1 MEEILIIKKESLKSV
16 PEAQMTNNVTQVLK
30 TEYETTLTGIIVKR
44 KTSEI
49 SVNEV
54 LAIPDIPLAA
64 HEIAVIFQFV
74 TSYELVN

>member
-1 MEEILIIKKESLKSV
+1 
-16 PEAQMTNNVTQVLK
+16 MTNNVTQVLK